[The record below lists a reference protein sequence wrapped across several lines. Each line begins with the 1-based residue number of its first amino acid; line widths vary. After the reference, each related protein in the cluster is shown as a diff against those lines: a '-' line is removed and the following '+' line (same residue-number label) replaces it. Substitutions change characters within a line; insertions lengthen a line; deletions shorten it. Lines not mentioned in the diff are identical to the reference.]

1 MMESKKK
8 NQWTQ
13 IKKNLSKKA
22 KRCKQKRI
30 LIKQSR
36 QLQHTDKKK
45 IALSFYSQIMPAKK
59 PGALKVNAENN
70 KQLRATQ
77 RYVC

>member
-22 KRCKQKRI
+22 KRCNQKRI
-30 LIKQSR
+30 LKKQNR

-45 IALSFYSQIMPAKK
+45 IALEFLIMLEHVKIII
-59 PGALKVNAENN
+59 
-70 KQLRATQ
+70 
-77 RYVC
+77 

>member
-1 MMESKKK
+1 M
-8 NQWTQ
+8 
-13 IKKNLSKKA
+13 
-22 KRCKQKRI
+22 KRI
-30 LIKQSR
+30 KRKEFRKRAQGKCMFELG
-36 QLQHTDKKK
+36 LDKKK